1 MFWRLKWDKQTFAK
15 QYMFKRLWLHKT
27 SVTNKIRFPVPHFTL
42 CIVWWGGESINRGEW
57 ENVAEILE
65 TIYLPS
71 LENCILYFCILYFC
85 ILYLP
90 LLKTVFSLTRSHE
103 QIFEPPPSVQ
113 IYSESLMIQTS
124 SFLSRF

>member
-15 QYMFKRLWLHKT
+15 QYIFKRLWLHKT

-71 LENCILYFCILYFC
+71 LENCILYIPLYSLLLYSLPPSLENCILSNKKPWTNFW
-85 ILYLP
+85 
-90 LLKTVFSLTRSHE
+90 
-103 QIFEPPPSVQ
+103 
-113 IYSESLMIQTS
+113 TS
-124 SFLSRF
+124 SFSSNIFGEFNDSDIKFSF